1 MFLHELKSPR
11 GARKHKKPVGRGQG
25 SGSGK
30 TSGRG
35 ANGQKSRSGRAVL
48 HGLEGGQ
55 MPLIRRLPKFGFR
68 RRNFILY
75 QVVNVQ
81 DLSKFKDNE
90 VVNPEALRE
99 KGLIKSAHKIV
110 KVLGLGEIKKVL
122 TVQAHSFSKSAEE
135 KIKKAGGKSEIL
147 KKANTKS

>member
-1 MFLHELKSPR
+1 MFLHELKAPKGS
-11 GARKHKKPVGRGQG
+11 RKYKKPVGRGQG

-35 ANGQKSRSGRAVL
+35 ANGQKSRSGRAIL

-68 RRNFILY
+68 RRNPTVCQI
-75 QVVNVQ
+75 VNLD
-81 DLSKFKDNE
+81 DLARFKDNE
-90 VVNPEALRE
+90 VVTLEVLKS
-99 KGLIKSAHKIV
+99 KGLIKSVNKAVKI
-110 KVLGLGEIKKVL
+110 LGTGDIKKAL

-135 KIKKAGGKSEIL
+135 KIKQAGGKSEIL
-147 KKANTKS
+147 TK

>member
-1 MFLHELKSPR
+1 MFLHELKAPKGS
-11 GARKHKKPVGRGQG
+11 RKYKKPVGRGQG

-35 ANGQKSRSGRAVL
+35 TKGQKSRAGRAVL

-68 RRNFILY
+68 RRNPFSY
-75 QVVNVQ
+75 QIVNVE
-81 DLSKFKDNE
+81 DLSCFKESDI
-90 VVNPEALRE
+90 VTLDALKA
-99 KGLIKSAHKIV
+99 KGLIKNVNKAVKI
-110 KVLGLGEIKKVL
+110 LASGEIKRAL

-135 KIKKAGGKSEIL
+135 KIKQAGGKSEIL
-147 KKANTKS
+147 TQ

>member
-1 MFLHELKSPR
+1 MFLHELNSPK

-30 TSGRG
+30 TAGRG
-35 ANGQKSRSGRAVL
+35 ANGQKSRSGRASI

-68 RRNFILY
+68 VRNPLLY
-75 QVVNVQ
+75 QIVNVQ

-90 VVNPEALRE
+90 IVNPEAMRDQ
-99 KGLIKSAHKIV
+99 GLVKSAKKTI
-110 KVLGLGEIKKVL
+110 KVLGAGEIKKAL
-122 TVQAHSFSKSAEE
+122 TVQAHCFSKSAAE
-135 KIKKAGGKSEIL
+135 KIAQAGGKSEII
-147 KKANTKS
+147 KKTT

>member
-1 MFLHELKSPR
+1 MFLHELKAPQGSH
-11 GARKHKKPVGRGQG
+11 KYKKPVGRGQG

-35 ANGQKSRSGRAVL
+35 SKGQKSRAGRAIL

-68 RRNFILY
+68 RRNPTVRQI
-75 QVVNVQ
+75 VNLD
-81 DLSKFKDNE
+81 DLAVFKDKD
-90 VVNPEALRE
+90 VVTLDLLRS
-99 KGLIKSAHKIV
+99 KGLIKSLNKAVKI
-110 KVLGLGEIKKVL
+110 LGTGEIKKVL

-135 KIKKAGGKSEIL
+135 KIKQAGGKIEIL
-147 KKANTKS
+147 TS

>member
-1 MFLHELKSPR
+1 MFLHELKAPKGS
-11 GARKHKKPVGRGQG
+11 RKYKKPVGRGQG

-35 ANGQKSRSGRAVL
+35 TKGQKSRAGRAIL

-68 RRNFILY
+68 PRNPFSY
-75 QVVNVQ
+75 QVVNVE
-81 DLSKFKDNE
+81 DLSCFKESD
-90 VVNPEALRE
+90 VVTLDILKA
-99 KGLIKSAHKIV
+99 KGLIKNVNKAVKI
-110 KVLGLGEIKKVL
+110 LGAGELKKAL

-135 KIKKAGGKSEIL
+135 KIKQAGGKSEIL
-147 KKANTKS
+147 TQ

>member
-1 MFLHELKSPR
+1 MFLHELNSPK

-35 ANGQKSRSGRAVL
+35 SKGQKSRSGRASI

-68 RRNFILY
+68 VRYPLLFQI
-75 QVVNVQ
+75 VNLQ
-81 DLSKFKDNE
+81 DLSKFKENE
-90 VVNPEALRE
+90 IVTPEAMRAR
-99 KGLIKSAHKIV
+99 GLVKSAKKTI
-110 KVLGLGEIKKVL
+110 KVLGTGEIKKAL
-122 TVQAHSFSKSAEE
+122 TVQAHSFSKSAAE
-135 KIKKAGGKSEIL
+135 KIAQAGGKSEII
-147 KKANTKS
+147 KKTT

>member
-1 MFLHELKSPR
+1 MFLHELKSPK
-11 GARKHKKPVGRGQG
+11 GSHKHKKPVGRGQG

-35 ANGQKSRSGRAVL
+35 SKGQKSRAGRAVL

-75 QVVNVQ
+75 QIVNVQ
-81 DLSKFKDNE
+81 DLSKFKDND
-90 VVNPEALRE
+90 VVNPEALKA
-99 KGLIKSAHKIV
+99 KGLIKSVNKIV
-110 KVLGLGEIKKVL
+110 KILGLGEIKKVL

-135 KIKKAGGKSEIL
+135 KIKQAGGKFEIL
-147 KKANTKS
+147 KKANLKS

>member
-1 MFLHELKSPR
+1 MFLHELHSPK

-35 ANGQKSRSGRAVL
+35 SKGQKSRSGRASI

-68 RRNFILY
+68 HRNPTIY
-75 QVVNVQ
+75 QIVNIQ
-81 DLSKFKDNE
+81 DFAKFKDNE
-90 VVNPEALRE
+90 IVNPEAM
-99 KGLIKSAHKIV
+99 KAQGLVKSANKII
-110 KVLGLGEIKKVL
+110 KVLGLGDIKKAL
-122 TVQAHSFSKSAEE
+122 TVQAHSFSKSAAE
-135 KIKKAGGKSEIL
+135 KIKQAGGKSEIL
-147 KKANTKS
+147 TKTT

>member
-1 MFLHELKSPR
+1 MFLHELKAPKGSN
-11 GARKHKKPVGRGQG
+11 KHKKPVGRGQG

-35 ANGQKSRSGRAVL
+35 TKGQKSRAGRAIL

-68 RRNFILY
+68 RRNPFSY
-75 QVVNVQ
+75 QVVNLD
-81 DLSKFKDNE
+81 DLGRFKDNDVITLE
-90 VVNPEALRE
+90 VLKS
-99 KGLIKSAHKIV
+99 KGLIKNVNKAVKI
-110 KVLGLGEIKKVL
+110 LAMGDIKKAL

-135 KIKKAGGKSEIL
+135 KITQAGGKIEIL
-147 KKANTKS
+147 TK

>member
-1 MFLHELKSPR
+1 MFLHELRSPK

-35 ANGQKSRSGRAVL
+35 HKGQKARAGRATI

-68 RRNFILY
+68 RRNPVLY
-75 QVVNVQ
+75 QVVNVG
-81 DLSKFKDNE
+81 DLSRFKENDL
-90 VVNPEALRE
+90 VNTETLKAR
-99 KGLIKSAHKIV
+99 GLIKSMNKIV
-110 KVLGLGEIKKVL
+110 KILGSGELKKPL
-122 TVQAHSFSKSAEE
+122 TVQAHSFSKSAIE
-135 KIKKAGGKSEIL
+135 KIKQAGGTSAII
-147 KKANTKS
+147 KKQS

>member
-1 MFLHELKSPR
+1 MLFRS
-11 GARKHKKPVGRGQG
+11 VGRGQG

-35 ANGQKSRSGRAVL
+35 SKGQKSRAGRAIL

-68 RRNFILY
+68 RRNPTVRQI
-75 QVVNVQ
+75 VNLD
-81 DLSKFKDNE
+81 DLAVFKDKD
-90 VVNPEALRE
+90 VVTLDLLRS
-99 KGLIKSAHKIV
+99 KGLIKSLNKAVKI
-110 KVLGLGEIKKVL
+110 LGTGEIKKVL

-135 KIKKAGGKSEIL
+135 KIKQAGGKIEIL
-147 KKANTKS
+147 TS